1 MNNKVDYVR
10 DDVKLVVEQQ
20 EDSLVIVYANMTA
33 KDTYELAITLIG
45 KLSQITEQEYNQ
57 VLEDLKETGE

>member
-1 MNNKVDYVR
+1 MNNKEDYVR

-45 KLSQITEQEYNQ
+45 KLSEITEQAYNG

>member
-1 MNNKVDYVR
+1 MSKEDYVR
-10 DDVKLVVEQQ
+10 DNIKLIVEQR

-45 KLSQITEQEYNQ
+45 KLSEITEQAYNG